1 MTDIPAAKSMV
12 LPTSLS
18 SWTKISVFTGLIMGQ
33 ILPQRFIDMV
43 LPAIFRDA
51 GLALEDFWVFS
62 LASAPYWFKWLWAPY
77 IDHAGSPR
85 IGRRRSIIIPC
96 TLVGAAVY
104 SVLAFAEPSE
114 GWVWGV
120 VGVLFLAALV
130 MSIQDI
136 AVDGYTL
143 EGLSNAEYGAASAI
157 FSVGARF
164 ADILSVGGLLVM
176 YEFFGWEATMIT
188 AACLLILFSFPAFI
202 RKEPPPPPLKQVMI
216 EQKVR
221 PSLIQFIRR
230 KETPYVLGLVVA
242 LTFALFFTPVM
253 VASFMRDLGFRWV
266 EIALAIGVT
275 QTLGAVVGG
284 FVGTWV
290 LSRLGF
296 QRAAIIAAGLSVFA
310 PVGYMTLSIYEAPT
324 LTLVLLSAVV
334 FIILYSPLFVV
345 QSAARY
351 RWVSKSQAGTDFTIQ
366 SSCFF
371 LGLNAALACA
381 GFIAGNYGWT
391 VFFAVSSGVFFLVGG
406 IFALCVNRINR
417 MADER
422 EALLRMTHEKGGLPG

>member
-1 MTDIPAAKSMV
+1 
-12 LPTSLS
+12 
-18 SWTKISVFTGLIMGQ
+18 MGQ

-77 IDHAGSPR
+77 IDHIGSPR
-85 IGRRRSIIIPC
+85 IGRRKSIIIPC
-96 TLVGAAVY
+96 TLIGAAVY
-104 SVLAFAEPSE
+104 SVLALAEPSD

-120 VGVLFLAALV
+120 VGVLFLAAFV
-130 MSIQDI
+130 MSVQDV

-143 EGLSNAEYGAASAI
+143 EGLNTKEFGSASAI

-188 AACLLILFSFPAFI
+188 AACLLILFSLPAFI
-202 RKEPPPPPLKQVMI
+202 RKEPPPPPLKQAMI
-216 EQKVR
+216 DRKVR
-221 PSLIQFIRR
+221 PSLTQFIRR
-230 KETPYVLGLVVA
+230 KETPYVLGLVIA

-266 EIALAIGVT
+266 EIALAIGLT

-284 FVGTWV
+284 FVGTWI
-290 LSRLGF
+290 LSRFDF
-296 QRAAIIAAGLSVFA
+296 QHAAIIAAGLSVFS
-310 PVGYMTLSIYEAPT
+310 PLGYIALSTYEAPT
-324 LTLVLLSAVV
+324 LNAVLLSTIA
-334 FIILYSPLFVV
+334 FIIFYSPLFVV

-381 GFIAGNYGWT
+381 GFVAGTYGWT
-391 VFFAVSSGVFFLVGG
+391 VFFTASSVVFLIVGGVFALSVGH
-406 IFALCVNRINR
+406 VNA
-417 MADER
+417 MADKR
-422 EALLRMTHEKGGLPG
+422 ESQLQQVYGKNAPGS